1 MADSVN
7 RIVPSTIAPER
18 YTVSRRERDK
28 NRKEPQQKDSDKPK
42 AFPLFPAT
50 DAVDN
55 EGESSKDKTKE
66 KSSTLT
72 CREKVRGDP

>member
-1 MADSVN
+1 MVDSVN
-7 RIVPSTIAPER
+7 RNSPIHYCSGALPDVTPGNEI
-18 YTVSRRERDK
+18 K

-55 EGESSKDKTKE
+55 EGESSKGKTKG
-66 KSSTLT
+66 KILDID
-72 CREKVRGDP
+72 V